1 LTPSPPPKTAQ
12 GWARLEAR
20 LLPPSAW
27 QGDRLHLWRERV
39 LTAIVLLAVGLGPL
53 ALVPSVALAVAEGRW
68 GVAALD
74 LAAYGVAV
82 AVLAGRRW
90 PLAWRAWAVCLLVY
104 LLGLGLM
111 LMLGFFGAGY
121 IWLFAASV
129 LTGGLLGMRAV
140 LWSLGLNLAAMAVVG
155 VCLTAGL
162 MPWAQGVPNV
172 MEKWGVMTV
181 NFLLLNALV
190 AITVALMLTGLRD
203 ALAGEQEVSADLRQS
218 EARFRALGE
227 NAPDVVFTLDANGRF
242 SYVNPALE
250 RVLGVAPAEVLGR
263 HYAQAVAPERAPAF
277 HQALASVL
285 ETGQT
290 VQEVEGTLPHA
301 DGRRLHLSL
310 SAAPNTDQKGWP
322 AGVVGLLK
330 DVTEQKRLLSQLQHS
345 QKMEAVGTL
354 AGGIAHDFN
363 NILAAITGYA
373 ELALDEA
380 TAQGRAAAELQ
391 EVLAAADRAKD
402 LVRRILAFSHK
413 MEPELRLVD
422 LNQQVRQ
429 AARILSRTIPKMI
442 EIELELAEDLAL
454 VRADAGQLEQV
465 LLNLGSN
472 ARDAMPSGGTLTVS
486 TANAELDAAFC
497 RLHPGAVPGW
507 YVRLTVSDTGQGL
520 DAQTREHIFEPFYT
534 TKGPGRGTGLG
545 LAIVFGTVKSHGGYV
560 RCQSQPGSGASFD
573 IYLPAAAA
581 GQGPAADGAP
591 RPAAPP
597 AGGATLLV
605 VDDEPAL
612 RDIAARILER
622 AGYQALKADSGE
634 QALELLRQAPQ
645 AVDLVVLDLGL
656 PGMGGPA
663 ALERLLEERGD
674 LKVLVAT
681 GHARENEMAA
691 ALARGAAGRVAKPF
705 RQAELLTKVAQAL
718 AGGEPPA

>member
-1 LTPSPPPKTAQ
+1 
-12 GWARLEAR
+12 
-20 LLPPSAW
+20 
-27 QGDRLHLWRERV
+27 
-39 LTAIVLLAVGLGPL
+39 
-53 ALVPSVALAVAEGRW
+53 
-68 GVAALD
+68 
-74 LAAYGVAV
+74 
-82 AVLAGRRW
+82 
-90 PLAWRAWAVCLLVY
+90 
-104 LLGLGLM
+104 
-111 LMLGFFGAGY
+111 
-121 IWLFAASV
+121 
-129 LTGGLLGMRAV
+129 
-140 LWSLGLNLAAMAVVG
+140 
-155 VCLTAGL
+155 
-162 MPWAQGVPNV
+162 
-172 MEKWGVMTV
+172 
-181 NFLLLNALV
+181 
-190 AITVALMLTGLRD
+190 
-203 ALAGEQEVSADLRQS
+203 
-218 EARFRALGE
+218 
-227 NAPDVVFTLDANGRF
+227 VVFTLDADGRF

-250 RVLGVAPAEVLGR
+250 RVMGVAPAQVLGR
-263 HYAQAVAPERAPAF
+263 HYTQVMAPGRAPAF
-277 HQALASVL
+277 DQALALVL
-285 ETGQT
+285 ETSQT
-290 VQEVEGTLPHA
+290 VQEVEGALPRA

-310 SAAPNTDQKGWP
+310 SAAPNTDQEGRP

-380 TAQGRAAAELQ
+380 TAQGRPAFELQ

-422 LNQQVRQ
+422 LNQEVRQ

-465 LLNLGSN
+465 LLNLGAN
-472 ARDAMPSGGTLTVS
+472 ARDAMPEGGTLTVS
-486 TANAELDAAFC
+486 TANAELDAEFC

-545 LAIVFGTVKSHGGYV
+545 LAIIFGTVKSHGGYI

-581 GQGPAADGAP
+581 GQDPAADGAP

-681 GHARENEMAA
+681 GYARENELAA
-691 ALARGAAGRVAKPF
+691 ALAGGAAGRVAKPF
-705 RQAELLTKVAQAL
+705 RQAELLTKVAEAL
-718 AGGEPPA
+718 AGEDLPA

>member
-1 LTPSPPPKTAQ
+1 LTPSSPPKTATR
-12 GWARLEAR
+12 WARLEAR

-39 LTAIVLLAVGLGPL
+39 LTTIVLLAVGLGPL
-53 ALVPSVALAVAEGRW
+53 ALIPSVALAAAEGRW

-104 LLGLGLM
+104 VLGLGLM

-121 IWLFAASV
+121 LWLFAASV
-129 LTGGLLGMRAV
+129 LAGGLLGMRAA

-162 MPWAQGVPNV
+162 MPWAQGVANV

-218 EARFRALGE
+218 EARFRALGQ
-227 NAPDVVFTLDANGRF
+227 NAPDVVFTLEADGRF

-250 RVLGVAPAEVLGR
+250 RVMGVAPAEVLGR
-263 HYAQAVAPERAPAF
+263 HYTQVMAPGRAPAF
-277 HQALASVL
+277 DQALALVL

-310 SAAPNTDQKGWP
+310 SAAPNTDQEGRP

-380 TAQGRAAAELQ
+380 TAQGRPASELQ

-402 LVRRILAFSHK
+402 LVQRILAFSHK

-422 LNQQVRQ
+422 LNQKVRQ

-465 LLNLGSN
+465 LLNLGAN
-472 ARDAMPSGGTLTVS
+472 ARDAMPEGGTLTIS
-486 TANAELDAAFC
+486 TANAELDAEFC

-545 LAIVFGTVKSHGGYV
+545 LAIIFGTVKSHGGYIL
-560 RCQSQPGSGASFD
+560 CQSQPGSGASFD

-581 GQGPAADGAP
+581 GQDPAADGAP

-674 LKVLVAT
+674 LKVLIAT
-681 GHARENEMAA
+681 GYARENELAA
-691 ALARGAAGRVAKPF
+691 ALAAGAAGRVAKPF
-705 RQAELLTKVAQAL
+705 RQAELLTKVAEAL
-718 AGGEPPA
+718 AGENPPA